1 MAKQNNNNNNK
12 DSDKKT
18 VNPSKKT
25 FKRANEDKFQR
36 GEGKISNSAINK
48 SRDKKLKAKLNKV
61 NDNYAEFVNHA
72 AAANE
77 YLLQE
82 QQGFIEA
89 ESELEKTFKLTQEEI
104 YKSVDKTTQ
113 LKAIDLKLTE
123 HGPYSVNFN
132 TNGTHM
138 LLVGEKGGHIA
149 SLDWRKGELR
159 CELNVNET
167 VNCGTYLQNEQYFA
181 VAQRQRVYIYD
192 HEGVELHRMK
202 QHVDVQ
208 NMNFMPYH
216 YLLATSGNTGFLKY
230 QDCSTGTMVA
240 ELRTKMGPTKCQAYN
255 PYNAVMQLGHSNGQV
270 TMWSPNMSTPLVKL
284 LSGRAAINDI
294 AIDRSGRY
302 MATASLDKTL
312 KIWDIRMFRELHTL
326 ENLPSPGT
334 NLEIS
339 DTGLLAMSRGPHV
352 TIWKD
357 CFKSNK
363 MARPVFSS
371 GAQHNQHRNT
381 PYMTHMFPGNKVEN
395 MKFVPFED
403 LLSVGHM
410 NGVKNLIIPGAG
422 EANYDALEA
431 NPFETAK
438 QRQEQEVRGLLY
450 KLPADSIS
458 LDPNV
463 IGTVNKS
470 SGNSRLA
477 TKDLT
482 MMGLNSN
489 EDKREK
495 ELPEI
500 RADVKAKNSGLRGFL
515 RKKTKN
521 IIDDRKVKV
530 EKALEREKWERKRK
544 QRIQSG
550 EITEDHKDEVDTALS
565 RFG

>member
-1 MAKQNNNNNNK
+1 MAVSEKVKQ
-12 DSDKKT
+12 
-18 VNPSKKT
+18 KKT
-25 FKRANEDKFQR
+25 FKRENQR
-36 GEGKISNSAINK
+36 DFERGSGKISHNTINK

-61 NDNYAEFVNHA
+61 NDNYKEFVNHA

-82 QQGFIEA
+82 NQGLIEA

-113 LKAIDLKLTE
+113 LKAIDLKLNE
-123 HGPYSVNFN
+123 FGPYSVNFN
-132 TNGTHM
+132 QNGTHM
-138 LLVGEKGGHIA
+138 LLLGKKGGHIA
-149 SLDWRKGELR
+149 SMDWRKGELR
-159 CELNVNET
+159 FELNVNET
-167 VNCGTYLQNEQYFA
+167 INCGTFLQNEQYLA

-202 QHVDVQ
+202 QHVDVH

-216 YLLATSGNTGFLKY
+216 YLLATSGGTGFLKY
-230 QDCSTGTMVA
+230 QDVSTGTMVA

-255 PYNAVMQLGHSNGQV
+255 PYNAIMHLGHSNGQV
-270 TMWSPNMSTPLVKL
+270 TLWAPNMSTPLVKL
-284 LSGRAAINDI
+284 LSGRAGITDV
-294 AIDRSGRY
+294 AIDRSGKY
-302 MATASLDKTL
+302 MATTSLDKTL
-312 KIWDIRMFRELHTL
+312 KIWDVRMFKELHTL
-326 ENLPSPGT
+326 ENLPSVGT

-352 TIWKD
+352 TLWKD

-363 MARPVFSS
+363 MARPVFGGGSNFN
-371 GAQHNQHRNT
+371 AHRNT
-381 PYMTHMFPGNKVEN
+381 PYMTHLFPGNKVEN
-395 MKFVPFED
+395 MKFIPFED
-403 LLSVGHM
+403 LLSVGHQS
-410 NGVKNLIIPGAG
+410 GIKNLIVPGAG

-463 IGTVNKS
+463 IGTVNKTAN
-470 SGNSRLA
+470 NSRLE

-482 MMGLNSN
+482 MMGLN

-495 ELPEI
+495 KLPEI
-500 RADVKAKNSGLRGFL
+500 RPDVKAKNSGLRGFL

-521 IIDDRKVKV
+521 IIDERKVKV
-530 EKALEREKWERKRK
+530 QQALEKEKSERNRQ
-544 QRIQSG
+544 QRVKNG
-550 EITEDHKDEVDTALS
+550 EISEDYRDEVDTALS
-565 RFG
+565 RFS